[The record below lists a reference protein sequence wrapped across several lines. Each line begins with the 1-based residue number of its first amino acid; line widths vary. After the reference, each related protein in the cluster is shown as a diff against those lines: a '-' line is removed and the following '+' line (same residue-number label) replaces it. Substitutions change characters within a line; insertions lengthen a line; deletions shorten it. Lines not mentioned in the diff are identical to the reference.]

1 MSDAPVNCTEAELAE
16 YLKNLKAGLTCEPC
30 TYSPGRAVESS
41 LTNSL
46 ATPRSAPWRSMSIA
60 SKSLRQGKR
69 MAAFHGFPSLRMSSN
84 LMVGLGAGWLI
95 LSPVDS
101 PVRTFQW
108 RVRVSESLEPGQG
121 YGRTWPELS
130 VRFDPAT
137 LSLRTL
143 PCSPDADSTASSL
156 ILPRWGL
163 MRAGVLSAPPKSE
176 RPTSATGSG
185 LWPTP
190 VAHDDGKTPEAHM
203 AMKARMKGG
212 PRHKPTSLTVMVKG
226 IERGIWPTP
235 TVHGNYNRKGASATS
250 GDGLATAVAMWP
262 TPTKSDGSG
271 GPGVSGRAGGL
282 NLRTAVAQ
290 WPTPTVNDSKNS
302 TLPPSQIEHNNIPG
316 ALLRDGEPP
325 GGQLNPAWVERMMG
339 WPDGWTD
346 LALREPVPVP
356 TGLGEDWEGDVPRTV
371 TGVPHRTSRLKALG
385 NGQVPQAAAAAWLML
400 TQKKPPHER
409 AAMVVSQQ
417 EQSN

>member
-30 TYSPGRAVESS
+30 TYSPEPAGESS
-41 LTNSL
+41 PTNSL
-46 ATPRSAPWRSMSIA
+46 ATPRSARSRSMSIA

-69 MAAFHGFPSLRMSSN
+69 TAAFHGFPSLRMSSN
-84 LMVGLGAGWLI
+84 LMVGLGAGWLM

-101 PVRTFQW
+101 PVRTFQR

-121 YGRTWPELS
+121 YGHTWPALS

-163 MRAGVLSAPPKSE
+163 MRDGVLSAPPKSA

-190 VAHDDGKTPEAHM
+190 RANDAEKRGDFDATN
-203 AMKARMKGG
+203 
-212 PRHKPTSLTVMVKG
+212 PRNGLPAAVKRSL
-226 IERGIWPTP
+226 WPTP
-235 TVHGNYNRKGASATS
+235 CARDNFPAHKPEYIEEKRAQGHGMSNLN
-250 GDGLATAVAMWP
+250 DAVAHPHMFKNLWP

-290 WPTPTVNDSKNS
+290 WPTPTVNNSKNS
-302 TLPPSQIEHNNIPG
+302 TLPPSQIKHDNTPG

-356 TGLGEDWEGDVPRTV
+356 TGWGEDWEGDVPRTV

-385 NGQVPQAAAAAWLML
+385 NGQVPQAAAAAWRLL
-400 TQKKPPHER
+400 TK
-409 AAMVVSQQ
+409 
-417 EQSN
+417 